1 MFRWIDVTD
10 WLIVAIKLKLDGHR
24 IAILLENISHFPEY
38 VIEPDERGKDL
49 GFRGVWSWELQI
61 TDIIS
66 AEIKPISVKV
76 AAGRGEEQ
84 MGGRG

>member
-10 WLIVAIKLKLDGHR
+10 WLIVVKLKLDGHR
-24 IAILLENISHFPEY
+24 TAILLENISHFPEY